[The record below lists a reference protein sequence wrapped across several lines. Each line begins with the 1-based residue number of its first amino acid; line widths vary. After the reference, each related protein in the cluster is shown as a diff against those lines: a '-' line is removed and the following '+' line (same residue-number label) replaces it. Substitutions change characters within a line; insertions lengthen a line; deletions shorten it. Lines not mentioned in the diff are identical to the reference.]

1 MEEPFLTTEQLAER
15 YGIKPVTVKR
25 WRRDTRAGKPIG
37 PNWYELPIMAVAKN
51 APRVRY
57 PLAQVLAWE
66 ETNSITPINHF

>member
-1 MEEPFLTTEQLAER
+1 
-15 YGIKPVTVKR
+15 
-25 WRRDTRAGKPIG
+25 
-37 PNWYELPIMAVAKN
+37 MAVAKN